1 MELPKLFCRTST
13 TPFHSLLLKRW
24 VAVRTPRHARVMHAP
39 AHRPYA
45 VLTPRT
51 YHRTRQEHAMR
62 KRCTHAL
69 RTPGASKPNEGL
81 IVGEAPGK
89 QIDESAPVSS
99 APEKAA
105 PPPPSAAPA
114 ATATPAA
121 AAPVPSSAPA
131 TAAMPARAADY
142 APATEGEAA
151 ESPLIARISVDD
163 KVEASVAIMT
173 EVEAEAG
180 ATPPVSTEAEA
191 EAGAEAEA
199 EESRPPS
206 QRSPTDEMSEAEI
219 AEAAALDEEF
229 KKEARERK
237 EQYAATTKV

>member
-1 MELPKLFCRTST
+1 
-13 TPFHSLLLKRW
+13 
-24 VAVRTPRHARVMHAP
+24 
-39 AHRPYA
+39 
-45 VLTPRT
+45 
-51 YHRTRQEHAMR
+51 
-62 KRCTHAL
+62 
-69 RTPGASKPNEGL
+69 
-81 IVGEAPGK
+81 
-89 QIDESAPVSS
+89 
-99 APEKAA
+99 
-105 PPPPSAAPA
+105 
-114 ATATPAA
+114 
-121 AAPVPSSAPA
+121 
-131 TAAMPARAADY
+131 MPARAADY

-180 ATPPVSTEAEA
+180 ATPPVSTEAGA

-229 KKEARERK
+229 KREARERK
-237 EQYAATTKV
+237 EQYAATTKVRGVGVASRRRTGHGARSAGA